1 MRNTHLQKLPSELRC
16 ERLSAGFLKIWPLFG
31 QDRAFN
37 GAHLYADPA
46 IDTGVEIDHVK
57 IGALAVFTAA
67 LVDTGHWA
75 CINAIG
81 DAFAHLRNDGV
92 GHGKTISV
100 G

>member
-1 MRNTHLQKLPSELRC
+1 MRNTHLQKLPSEHRC

-31 QDRAFN
+31 QNRPFN
-37 GAHLYADPA
+37 GTDLQADPA
-46 IDTGVEIDHVK
+46 IDAGVEIDHVE
-57 IGALAVFTAA
+57 ISAFGVFAVA

-75 CINAIG
+75 GINAIG

-92 GHGKTISV
+92 RHGKSISV